1 MMMDFIPKVVQA
13 VPGKGH
19 LVYAYFDDGS
29 IHLFDAAPLI
39 REGTVFEPLADEK
52 IFRQALTV
60 MNDTVAFDLTGRR
73 DSTDCIDIDP
83 ETIYEGRQVDDPLK
97 HPTKGIA

>member
-39 REGTVFEPLADEK
+39 REGTVFEPLSDEK
-52 IFRQALTV
+52 VFR
-60 MNDTVAFDLTGRR
+60 
-73 DSTDCIDIDP
+73 
-83 ETIYEGRQVDDPLK
+83 
-97 HPTKGIA
+97 